1 MLPLCLILGDS
12 TGVGTADALAAK
24 GLRCEVHAR
33 VSAPSSET
41 VQTWHGGRPVDRALI
56 ALGSNDATSPKL
68 ARNLLTLRRRVL
80 AGRVTWLA
88 PYHPGAA
95 QVVTAIARSFGDD
108 VVQLASY
115 GSRDRVHPNS
125 YAAVAISLAWTG
137 SGMPAPV
144 MIRRAMARTRPAPP
158 PPAQSRQA
166 VVLSF

>member
-1 MLPLCLILGDS
+1 M
-12 TGVGTADALAAK
+12 
-24 GLRCEVHAR
+24 
-33 VSAPSSET
+33 SAPSSET
-41 VQTWHGGRPVDRALI
+41 VQTWHGGRPVYRALI

-68 ARNLLTLRRRVL
+68 AENLLTLRRRVL

-95 QVVTAIARSFGDD
+95 QVVTAIARSFGDN

-125 YAAVAISLAWTG
+125 YSSVAVSLGW
-137 SGMPAPV
+137 SGMGSSVPLLA
-144 MIRRAMARTRPAPP
+144 RRPSPQPP
-158 PPAQSRQA
+158 RATFTASPIRQA